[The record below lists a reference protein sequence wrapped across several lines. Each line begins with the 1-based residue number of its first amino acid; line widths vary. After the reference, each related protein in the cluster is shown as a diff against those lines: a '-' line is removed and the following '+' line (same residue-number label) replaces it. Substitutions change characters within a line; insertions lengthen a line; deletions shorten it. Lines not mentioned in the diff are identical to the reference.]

1 MKKIT
6 LSIILTFS
14 AILCFGQ
21 SNLIS
26 FEDMKYLLHNN
37 LAHADTFLTAK
48 GYTLKLKNDKTK
60 NREYA
65 MPIKGGTYV
74 NINLRADGKKLFME
88 IETNEIEQ
96 YNLINNSISQYLN
109 KSGSVADVQTYVVK
123 DLCSIYITVSDT
135 VPYSPIRK
143 DYDMQ
148 IVADKNIVAYN

>member
-1 MKKIT
+1 MKKVV
-6 LSIILTFS
+6 LSIILTFPF
-14 AILCFGQ
+14 ILCFGQ

-37 LAHADTFLTAK
+37 LAHADTFLMAK

-60 NREYA
+60 NREYNMA
-65 MPIKGGTYV
+65 IKGGTYV

-96 YNLINNSISQYLN
+96 YNLVNNSISQYLN
-109 KSGSVADVQTYVVK
+109 KSGSVADVQTYNVK
-123 DLCSIYITVSDT
+123 DLCNIYITVSDT

-148 IVADKNIVAYN
+148 IIADKNVVAYN